1 MELQQIDKTRYRRHL
16 NMASVVA
23 VAAMIF
29 FALIYAQI
37 FIQLFA
43 DGEGSNFKYNLIG
56 VILAV
61 ITAVIGFNLTKSHPY
76 LYEVKYVW
84 DLKQLH
90 NKIYRKLHHVKKAAE
105 ENNIEALTVLNY
117 YYQVSKQLYTLDN
130 NTLTMD
136 SVLTDIAR
144 LERQIETN
152 QLEIHLSDFNTGLLS
167 KF

>member
-1 MELQQIDKTRYRRHL
+1 MELQQIDKTQYRRHL
-16 NMASVVA
+16 NMASIVA
-23 VAAMIF
+23 IAVMIF

-37 FIQLFA
+37 LIQFFA
-43 DGEGSNFKYNLIG
+43 DGEGSNFRFNLIG

-61 ITAVIGFNLTKSHPY
+61 ITAVIGFNLSKSHPY

-105 ENNIEALTVLNY
+105 TNDVDALIILNY
-117 YYQVSKQLYTLDN
+117 YYQASKQLYTLDN

-136 SVLTDIAR
+136 SLLTDIAR

-152 QLEIHLSDFNTGLLS
+152 HLDINLSDFNIGLLG